1 MHQTGKSGSSATRV
15 GLIFAGVGILVSLLT
30 TLILPR
36 YEYECH
42 ACKARHEFLQSFSEG
57 AKRKCP
63 SCGKL
68 RLKKMISGGVG
79 LIFKGEG
86 FYVNDYP
93 KDKS

>member
-1 MHQTGKSGSSATRV
+1 MGVRCSLRKSAM
-15 GLIFAGVGILVSLLT
+15 
-30 TLILPR
+30 PR
-36 YEYECH
+36 YEYRCRD
-42 ACKARHEFLQSFSEG
+42 CGKVCEFLQSFLEG

-68 RLKKMISGGVG
+68 RLKKMVSGGVG
-79 LIFKGEG
+79 FVFKGEG